1 MDMSPLLSFIVTL
14 PVFATPD
21 CRSEA
26 VGITVGRIYLRVQSA
41 PRCDSLQQVKHELL
55 DLVF

>member
-1 MDMSPLLSFIVTL
+1 MDMSPLLSFIVPL

-26 VGITVGRIYLRVQSA
+26 VGITVGRIYTRVPSA
-41 PRCDSLQQVKHELL
+41 ERCDILQQAP
-55 DLVF
+55 